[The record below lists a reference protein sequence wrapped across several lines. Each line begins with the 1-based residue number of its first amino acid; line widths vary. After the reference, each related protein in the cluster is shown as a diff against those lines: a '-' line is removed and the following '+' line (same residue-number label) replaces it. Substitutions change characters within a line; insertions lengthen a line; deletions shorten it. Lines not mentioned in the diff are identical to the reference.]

1 MKLLV
6 FTPNKTPEMQIVMLM
21 AVVEGLDMPQDL
33 MQKLLVVVPDL
44 VAAVAV
50 LPLVIVL
57 L

>member
-1 MKLLV
+1 
-6 FTPNKTPEMQIVMLM
+6 MQIVMLM

-33 MQKLLVVVPDL
+33 TQKLLVVVPDL